1 MLTSNYLEKTVAD
14 PTSSKIPYKLT
25 LKVLV
30 LKEET
35 LTVLMIIDPI
45 EQVLSEAIEGLVA
58 DPSVP
63 YKSGS
68 HLKLGSRTML
78 PELSKI

>member
-1 MLTSNYLEKTVAD
+1 VLTSNYLEKTVAD

-45 EQVLSEAIEGLVA
+45 EQVLSEAI
-58 DPSVP
+58 
-63 YKSGS
+63 
-68 HLKLGSRTML
+68 T
-78 PELSKI
+78 I